1 MVTKYWTWPEFWA
14 SLYPLPV
21 RSRTRASH
29 SRSHSRF
36 NAARGPSNYEGAKS
50 SRKLNPA
57 LGDLSLANPIFQHF
71 LQDKIGDFERS
82 VAITSG
88 VSLATAPWL
97 TSLRFSSPQGFLA
110 SSLIVALI
118 SAPMIG
124 YVNTM
129 DQYSDLAAFA
139 ATGEV
144 HGHRV
149 TGRTHS

>member
-14 SLYPLPV
+14 SIYPLPA
-21 RSRTRASH
+21 SKTRASH

-36 NAARGPSNYEGAKS
+36 NAARGPSIYEGAKS
-50 SRKLNPA
+50 RRKLNPA
-57 LGDLSLANPIFQHF
+57 FMDFSLSNPIFQHF

-82 VAITSG
+82 IAITTA
-88 VSLATAPWL
+88 VSVSTAPWL
-97 TSLRFSSPQGFLA
+97 TNLRFSSPQGFLA
-110 SSLIVALI
+110 SSLIVAVI

-139 ATGEV
+139 ASGEV
-144 HGHRV
+144 HGHKV
-149 TGRTHS
+149 TVRTHT

>member
-14 SLYPLPV
+14 SIYPLPAFP
-21 RSRTRASH
+21 TRASH
-29 SRSHSRF
+29 YRSHSRF
-36 NAARGPSNYEGAKS
+36 NAARGPSHYEKGS
-50 SRKLNPA
+50 SRRKLNPA
-57 LGDLSLANPIFQHF
+57 LMDLSISNPIFQHF

-88 VSLATAPWL
+88 VSLTTAPWL

-110 SSLIVALI
+110 SSLIVAVI
-118 SAPMIG
+118 SAPLIG

-139 ATGEV
+139 ASGEV
-144 HGHRV
+144 HGHKV
-149 TGRTHS
+149 TGRTHT

>member
-21 RSRTRASH
+21 ITTSASRARSLP
-29 SRSHSRF
+29 RF
-36 NAARGPSNYEGAKS
+36 NASRGPSHSGKAS
-50 SRKLNPA
+50 SRRKLNPA
-57 LGDLSLANPIFQHF
+57 LGDLSTSNPIFQHF

-82 VAITSG
+82 VAITTG
-88 VSLATAPWL
+88 VSVATAPWL

-110 SSLIVALI
+110 AGLVVAVI
-118 SAPMIG
+118 SAPLIG

-139 ATGEV
+139 ASGEI
-144 HGHRV
+144 HGHKV
-149 TGRTHS
+149 FGYTHN